1 MTGFFRV
8 ILFFILFLIVIKVVK
23 MISRFLSS
31 YKKTVNDINQRRSK
45 KPQHFDDVEE
55 ADFRE
60 IPSENKKESE
70 NNQT

>member
-1 MTGFFRV
+1 
-8 ILFFILFLIVIKVVK
+8 
-23 MISRFLSS
+23 MISRFLFSS
-31 YKKTVNDINQRRSK
+31 KKTVNNINQQRSK
-45 KPQHFDDVEE
+45 KPQRFDDIEE

>member
-8 ILFFILFLIVIKVVK
+8 ILFLILFLIVIKVVK
-23 MISRFLSS
+23 MISRFLFSS
-31 YKKTVNDINQRRSK
+31 KKTVNDLNQQRSK
-45 KPQHFDDVEE
+45 KPQRFDDIEE

-70 NNQT
+70 DN

>member
-1 MTGFFRV
+1 
-8 ILFFILFLIVIKVVK
+8 
-23 MISRFLSS
+23 MISRLMFSS
-31 YKKTVNDINQRRSK
+31 KKTVNDLNQQRSK
-45 KPQHFDDVEE
+45 KSQRFDDIEE

>member
-8 ILFFILFLIVIKVVK
+8 ILFLILFLIVIKVVK
-23 MISRFLSS
+23 MISRFLFTS
-31 YKKTVNDINQRRSK
+31 KRKVNNINQQRKESK
-45 KPQHFDDVEE
+45 HFDDIEE

-60 IPSENKKESE
+60 IPSDNKKESE

>member
-8 ILFFILFLIVIKVVK
+8 ILFLILFLIVIKVVK
-23 MISRFLSS
+23 MISRFLFTS
-31 YKKTVNDINQRRSK
+31 KRKVNNINQQRK
-45 KPQHFDDVEE
+45 EFKHFDDIEE

-60 IPSENKKESE
+60 IPSNNKKESE

>member
-8 ILFFILFLIVIKVVK
+8 ILFLILFLIVIKVVK
-23 MISRFLSS
+23 MISRFLFSS
-31 YKKTVNDINQRRSK
+31 KKTVNDLNQQRSK
-45 KPQHFDDVEE
+45 KSQRFDDIEE

>member
-8 ILFFILFLIVIKVVK
+8 ILFFILFLIIIKVVK
-23 MISRFLSS
+23 MISRILFSS
-31 YKKTVNDINQRRSK
+31 KKTVNDINQPRSK
-45 KPQHFDDVEE
+45 KPKRFDDIEE

>member
-8 ILFFILFLIVIKVVK
+8 ILFLILFLVVIKLVK
-23 MISRFLSS
+23 MISRFLFTS
-31 YKKTVNDINQRRSK
+31 KRKVNNINQQRKESK
-45 KPQHFDDVEE
+45 HFDDIEE

-60 IPSENKKESE
+60 IPSDNKKESE

>member
-1 MTGFFRV
+1 
-8 ILFFILFLIVIKVVK
+8 
-23 MISRFLSS
+23 MISRILFSS
-31 YKKTVNDINQRRSK
+31 KKTVNDINQPRSK
-45 KPQHFDDVEE
+45 KPKRFDDIEE

>member
-8 ILFFILFLIVIKVVK
+8 ILFLILFLIVIKVVK
-23 MISRFLSS
+23 MISRFLFTS
-31 YKKTVNDINQRRSK
+31 KRKVNNINQQRKESK
-45 KPQHFDDVEE
+45 HFDDIEE

-60 IPSENKKESE
+60 IPSDNKKDSE